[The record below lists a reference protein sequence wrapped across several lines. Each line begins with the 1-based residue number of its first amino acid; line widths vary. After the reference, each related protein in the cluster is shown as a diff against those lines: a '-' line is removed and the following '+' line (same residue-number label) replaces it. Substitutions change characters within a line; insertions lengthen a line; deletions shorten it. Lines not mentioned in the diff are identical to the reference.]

1 MHDVHQSTRTAYFL
15 YNASPHT
22 RSVLTKCQDTPISIM
37 CQQASNHV
45 SHFPSVWVKLQNP
58 RSAQK
63 MQSSSD
69 FLLTF
74 PANKPWVVSL
84 SKPRYHIDVTGV
96 TKKHVY

>member
-1 MHDVHQSTRTAYFL
+1 MHFYEAARLENDKKKIMVSLMHDVHQSTRTAYFL

-74 PANKPWVVSL
+74 PANKP
-84 SKPRYHIDVTGV
+84 
-96 TKKHVY
+96 